1 MLIGMDHRRIAD
13 LLEPYLGEESL
24 TEQQIERIST
34 YIDLLLKWNA
44 RMNLTAVRN
53 PEQIVQRHFGESLFA
68 ARLLL
73 RQSRPTS
80 VCDVGSGAGFPGLPL
95 KLYAPELQ
103 VTLIEAHGK
112 KATFLREVIRI
123 ITLTDINV
131 FNGRAESWGQQAEL
145 VTLRAVEK
153 FESVLPV
160 AAGLVAPGGR
170 LALLIG
176 SDQIPLAHALVKG
189 NWEEEVAIP
198 GSNRRAVAALRV

>member
-176 SDQIPLAHALVKG
+176 RDQIPLAHALVKG
-189 NWEEEVAIP
+189 SWEEAVPIP
-198 GSNRRAVAALRV
+198 GSNRRAVAVLRV